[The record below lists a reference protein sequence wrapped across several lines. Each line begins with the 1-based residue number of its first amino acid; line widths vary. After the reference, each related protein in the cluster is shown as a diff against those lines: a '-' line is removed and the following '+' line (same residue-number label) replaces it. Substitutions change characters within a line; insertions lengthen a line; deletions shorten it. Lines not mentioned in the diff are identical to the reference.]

1 MALAERFHVTI
12 AGVRTTVSLDK
23 TLSALLSLALTDRR
37 DHQVVRDWCQKQIDR
52 DPGAFEARVSQYLQR
67 LAVLEIA
74 APHVQDAFWRTEDE
88 RIRAHAA
95 KNRAAVEAQA
105 QPRRRRKR
113 S

>member
-12 AGVRTTVSLDK
+12 AGVRTTVSVDK

-52 DPGAFEARVSQYLQR
+52 DPGAFESRVSQRLQH

-74 APHVQDAFWRTEDE
+74 SPHLVDAFWRTENE
-88 RIRAHAA
+88 RLRARAA
-95 KNRAAVEAQA
+95 KNRAAVQAQA
-105 QPRRRRKR
+105 QPRQRRKR